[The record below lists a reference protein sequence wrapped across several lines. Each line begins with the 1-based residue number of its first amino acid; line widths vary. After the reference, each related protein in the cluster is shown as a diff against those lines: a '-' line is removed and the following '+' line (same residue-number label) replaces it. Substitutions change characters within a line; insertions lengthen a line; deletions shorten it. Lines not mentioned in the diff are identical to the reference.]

1 MKNLKISSTLTL
13 SVDAVTQK
21 LAMLGRTGSGKSYG
35 ATKLA
40 EEMLDAGAQIV
51 ALDPVGIWYGLRT
64 GYSIPVFG
72 GLHGDIPL
80 EVGGG
85 ALIADLIVDRRISAV
100 VDVSQFESDA
110 DKARFARDF
119 AARFYFRQKQKPS
132 PVHLFLEE
140 AQEFVPQNPEKEEG
154 WMLHAFV
161 RIAKLGR
168 NFGIGMTQLS
178 QRPQEVNK
186 KALNQTECL
195 FAFQM
200 TGSQER
206 DAIAKW
212 ATSKGVDEN
221 LDEILPSLEVGQAH
235 VWSPQWLRISRTVK
249 IAKKKTADVS
259 STPQVGAKPIK
270 AKDLRPVDLEALRE
284 KMAATIERERA
295 ENPKELRAQI
305 VVLKREK
312 AELEKKVAKAPTTT
326 VEEKKVEIAVLK
338 TKDAN
343 KLESASKRL
352 QEVGVRV
359 AKIGDDLIALIRKA
373 IPAPDGSKLILERGT
388 ATVAQPAPSPRSK
401 IAIERTVAALHA
413 PKPAPTPA
421 PAPGPATLMISGPMQ
436 KILNTLASFEALG
449 VQECDRNQVAIFSG
463 ASPTSSSFANN
474 LSDLKN
480 PKDKAGGPIPGAQP
494 LIEYPKGGRL
504 KLTDAGRA
512 VAVNETVF
520 ASLDQLQSTWIAKV
534 GGACGKILAAAIAAY
549 PNPITK
555 TDLAAQVQVSE
566 TSSSF
571 ANNLSTLRTLGVIDY
586 PGKGLVVATPILF
599 PPI

>member
-1 MKNLKISSTLTL
+1 MKKLEISSTLSL
-13 SVDAVTQK
+13 PIDGVTQK
-21 LAMLGRTGSGKSYG
+21 LAMLGRTGSGKSYA

-40 EEMLDAGAQIV
+40 EEMLDAGAQII

-64 GYSIPVFG
+64 AYSIPVFG

-154 WMLHAFV
+154 RMLHAFV

-168 NFGIGMTQLS
+168 NFGIGATLLS

-200 TGSQER
+200 TGPQER
-206 DAIAKW
+206 DTIAKW

-235 VWSPQWLRISRTVK
+235 VWSPQWLRISKTVK

-259 STPQVGAKPIK
+259 STPKHGAKPIK
-270 AKDLRPVDLEALRE
+270 AKDLQPVDLEALRE
-284 KMAATIERERA
+284 KMAATIERSKSDDPR
-295 ENPKELRAQI
+295 ELRATIGKLQ
-305 VVLKREK
+305 REK
-312 AELEKKVAKAPTTT
+312 AELEKKVAKIPAAK
-326 VEEKKVEIAVLK
+326 VEEKKVEIAILK
-338 TKDAN
+338 TKDAS
-343 KLESASKRL
+343 KLEAASQRL
-352 QEVGVRV
+352 QEAGVRV
-359 AKIGDDLIALIRKA
+359 SKIGDELIALIKKA
-373 IPAPDGSKLILERGT
+373 VPTGDGSKLVFEHGT
-388 ATVAQPAPSPRSK
+388 AAVRPHDFRSK
-401 IAIERTVAALHA
+401 AAIERAHTAAHAPAKAAPAA
-413 PKPAPTPA
+413 PKPAPAA
-421 PAPGPATLMISGPMQ
+421 PAPEPAHVGELTISGPMQ

-449 VQECDRNQVAIFSG
+449 VTEADRNQIALFSG

-474 LSDLKN
+474 LS
-480 PKDKAGGPIPGAQP
+480 
-494 LIEYPKGGRL
+494 
-504 KLTDAGRA
+504 
-512 VAVNETVF
+512 
-520 ASLDQLQSTWIAKV
+520 
-534 GGACGKILAAAIAAY
+534 
-549 PNPITK
+549 
-555 TDLAAQVQVSE
+555 
-566 TSSSF
+566 
-571 ANNLSTLRTLGVIDY
+571 TLRGLGVIDY
-586 PGKGLVVATPILF
+586 PGRGLVIATPLLF

>member
-1 MKNLKISSTLTL
+1 MKKTLDISSTLSL
-13 SVDAVTQK
+13 PIDAVTQK
-21 LAMLGRTGSGKSYG
+21 LAMLGRTGSGKSYA

-64 GYSIPVFG
+64 RYSIPVFG

-119 AARFYFRQKQKPS
+119 GDRFYFRQKASPS

-140 AQEFVPQNPEKEEG
+140 AQEFIPEEPLKEETR
-154 WMLHAFV
+154 MVHTFV
-161 RIAKLGR
+161 RIWKLGR
-168 NFGIGMTQLS
+168 NFGIGGSLLS

-200 TGSQER
+200 TGTHER
-206 DAIAKW
+206 AAIKKW
-212 ATSKGVDEN
+212 ATSKGVDEDLN
-221 LDEILPSLEVGQAH
+221 DILPVLEVGQPR
-235 VWSPQWLRISRTVK
+235 VWSPQWLRISETVK

-259 STPQVGAKPIK
+259 STPKHGEKPIK

-284 KMAATIERERA
+284 KMAATIERKKADDPR
-295 ENPKELRAQI
+295 ELRAEI
-305 VVLKREK
+305 ARLK
-312 AELEKKVAKAPTTT
+312 AANVGLEKKVAAVPTTKI
-326 VEEKKVEIAVLK
+326 EQKKVEVPVLK
-338 TKDAN
+338 DTQIAR
-343 KLESASKRL
+343 LEKFADKMYAEAERHGKAMSL
-352 QEVGVRV
+352 LWGNFDEV
-359 AKIGDDLIALIRKA
+359 AKALKGAFEVLRSG
-373 IPAPDGSKLILERGT
+373 PTAPPLRVL
-388 ATVAQPAPSPRSK
+388 P
-401 IAIERTVAALHA
+401 A
-413 PKPAPTPA
+413 PKPAPS
-421 PAPGPATLMISGPMQ
+421 PATVPATAAPTGNLMISGPMQ

-449 VQECDRNQVAIFSG
+449 VQECDRNQVALFSG
-463 ASPTSSSFANN
+463 ASPTSSSYANN

-480 PKDKAGGPIPGAQP
+480 PKDRETGDPIPGAPP

-504 KLTDAGRA
+504 RLTDAGRA
-512 VAVNETVF
+512 LAVNETVF
-520 ASLDQLQSTWIAKV
+520 ASLAQLHEAWIAKV
-534 GGACGKILAAAIAAY
+534 GGACGKILAVAIAAY
-549 PNPITK
+549 PSPLAK
-555 TDLAAQVQVSE
+555 DDLASRVDASP

-586 PGKGLVVATPILF
+586 PGRGLVVATPLLF